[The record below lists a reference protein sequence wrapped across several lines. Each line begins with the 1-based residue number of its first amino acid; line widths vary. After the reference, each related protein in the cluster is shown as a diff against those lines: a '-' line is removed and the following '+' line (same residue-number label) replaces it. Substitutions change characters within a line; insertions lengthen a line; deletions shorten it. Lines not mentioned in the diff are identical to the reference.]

1 MKHIY
6 SILLI
11 LTSIIFASAQNRN
24 TKKAD
29 KHFDKFEYADAAKAY
44 LELIEDKVGDAY
56 VSKRLAHTYYLLLDY
71 NESVKWYAKTVQT
84 TQDAE
89 THYRYAQ
96 MLKATGK
103 YTEADKQ
110 LEKFAALAPN
120 DSRAKAFKMNYNY
133 LAKINA
139 INAEFTIEGLSI
151 NSDESDFGAFLYQD
165 ILYFS
170 SAQGDKKIKRN
181 RNMPYLNM
189 YQSVLNSDGNFSPSE
204 LVADLNSK
212 FNDGTASIS
221 PDGRTIYFS
230 SESFNEKE
238 FRKVKSLNAKFG
250 QLYLYKATK
259 AGQGWENI
267 QLLPFNDARFSCAN
281 PSISNDGKTLY
292 FSSNQAGGFG
302 GIDIWKTT
310 IKTDG
315 TFEKAVNLGQ
325 TVNTEG
331 DENFPFISDDNKT
344 LFFASN
350 GKLGLGGY
358 DIFSID
364 LEKNTDAVNAGKP
377 LNSEKDDF
385 GFTFNTKNNIGFFAT
400 NRNGN
405 DDIYKAVPKCQ
416 TELQI
421 LVTNAKTYVA
431 IANADVTFLNEKKA
445 ILFSEPT
452 TVSGSAVYKSECNQE
467 LTLNVAKDGFTSKT
481 VTIQK
486 SVDKISP
493 ITVTLEPIEAVVITE
508 EITLSEVYF
517 NYNKSDITP
526 ETKLVLNELVAIM
539 KQSPNVSIFIKSH
552 TDNRGTAKYNLKLSE
567 ERANATAQYLISQ
580 GIASHRVSGKGYGEL
595 EPKIDCQANCTEED
609 HKENRRSVFL
619 IVKKQ

>member
-6 SILLI
+6 LILLI
-11 LTSIIFASAQNRN
+11 LTSIFFASAQNKS

-29 KHFDKFEYADAAKAY
+29 KHFDKFEYTDAAKAY
-44 LELIEDKVGDAY
+44 LELTDDKDADAY
-56 VSKRLAHTYYLLLDY
+56 VSKRLADTYYLLLDY
-71 NESVKWYAKTVQT
+71 NESVKWYAKTVHT

-103 YTEADKQ
+103 YIEADKQ

-139 INAEFTIEGLSI
+139 KNAEFTIEALSI

-165 ILYFS
+165 RIYFS
-170 SAQGDKKIKRN
+170 SAQGDNNVKRN
-181 RNMPYLNM
+181 RNTPYLNM
-189 YQSVLNSDGNFSPSE
+189 YQSTLKSDGNFSPSE
-204 LVADLNSK
+204 SVADLNSK
-212 FNDGTASIS
+212 FNDGTACIS
-221 PDGRTIYFS
+221 SDGTTIYFS

-238 FRKVKSLNAKFG
+238 FEKVKSLNAKFG

-259 AGQGWENI
+259 VGQGWENI
-267 QLLPFNDARFSCAN
+267 QLLPFNDASYSCAN

-292 FSSNQAGGFG
+292 FSSNQPGGIG

-310 IKTDG
+310 INTDG
-315 TFEKAVNLGQ
+315 SFEKADNIGQ

-364 LEKNTDAVNAGKP
+364 LEKNEGAENAGKP

-385 GFTFNTKNNIGFFAT
+385 GFTFNNKNNIGFFAT

-421 LVTNAKTYVA
+421 LLTNAKTSVA
-431 IANADVTFLNEKKA
+431 IANAAVSILNEKKA

-452 TVSGSAVYKSECNQE
+452 TASGSAVYKSECNQE

-493 ITVTLEPIEAVVITE
+493 ITVTLEPIEPIVITE

-580 GIASHRVSGKGYGEL
+580 GIAGQRVSGKGYGQL

-609 HKENRRSVFL
+609 HKENRRSAFL
-619 IVKKQ
+619 IVKK